1 MVNGATRP
9 MSLSYDHFQ
18 LLLLL
23 LIANGA
29 PILGALVFRSSF
41 NHPLDNGLVFGD
53 GRPLFGES
61 KSWRGIVVALLLTP
75 LASSLL
81 GSGWLLG
88 IVVAVFAML
97 GDLFSSF
104 IKRRI
109 SMPSSSMALGLD
121 QIPEALFPLLACHL
135 LVDMTMQQTG
145 LLVLLFFVLE
155 LVLSRILYWLHI
167 RSQPF

>member
-1 MVNGATRP
+1 MW
-9 MSLSYDHFQ
+9 LSYEHF
-18 LLLLL
+18 LLLFLV

-29 PILGALVFRSSF
+29 PILGTVVFRSSF
-41 NHPLDNGLVFGD
+41 DHPLDNRRTFGD

-61 KSWRGIVVALLLTP
+61 KSWRGIVLALLLTP
-75 LASSLL
+75 LASILL
-81 GSGWLLG
+81 GLGWLLG
-88 IVVAVFAML
+88 SVVAVFAML

-109 SMPSSSMALGLD
+109 GMPSSSMALGLD
-121 QIPEALFPLLACHL
+121 QVPEALFPLLAAHL

-155 LVLSRILYWLHI
+155 LVLSRILYWMHI
-167 RSQPF
+167 RNQPF